1 MESPKLTSPPCFPG
15 VRKHAIIPSCLFL
28 GLSLVAGS
36 TQVHGAIILSVDY
49 LQGTVSAW
57 DSQSFNTISTFASG
71 LTQPLGVGVDD
82 AGFIYVTTYDTT
94 GSILKYNAAGAIVD
108 SITDLS
114 FRPYAITQGPDGFLY
129 TADASGQRIVRINTD
144 LDSGSLST
152 WTTMVGQPTALE
164 FDSAG
169 NLFVTTAANGDD
181 VQKFSPTG
189 TLLQVLADDGTLGGF
204 PSGIALDS
212 NGDIFVGRSPTP
224 TGADVALYSSSG
236 TLIDAS
242 FASVPNPYGL
252 LQDGTYLFVAS
263 ANGSIYRF
271 SLADGSSQGT
281 MTPGTLATYMTFAPS
296 GVPEPPD
303 AALIG
308 IMGVLSAIAFRG
320 FRHRR
325 TGTS

>member
-1 MESPKLTSPPCFPG
+1 MVFPE
-15 VRKHAIIPSCLFL
+15 HASLPRPTAARQRAVIPTCLAL
-28 GLSLVAGS
+28 GLGLVTGF
-36 TQVHGAIILSVDY
+36 TQVHGGIILSVDY

-57 DSQSFNTISTFASG
+57 DSQSFNSISTFASG
-71 LTQPLGVGVDD
+71 LTEPLGVGADA

-94 GSILKYNAAGAIVD
+94 GSILKYNKAGTVVD
-108 SITDLS
+108 SITGLS

-152 WTTMVGQPTALE
+152 WTTMVGQPTALQ
-164 FDSAG
+164 FDPSG

-189 TLLQVLADDGTLGGF
+189 TLLQVLADDGILGGF
-204 PSGIALDS
+204 PSGIALGT
-212 NGDIFVGRSPTP
+212 NGDIYVGRSPFS

-236 TLIDAS
+236 TLIDAT

-271 SLADGSSQGT
+271 SLADGSAQGIL
-281 MTPGTLATYMTFAPS
+281 TPGTLATYMAFAD
-296 GVPEPPD
+296 VPESPRAPF
-303 AALIG
+303 IG
-308 IMGVLSAIAFRG
+308 ITGVLSVVAYRR
-320 FRHRR
+320 FRHRQ
-325 TGTS
+325 TASS